1 MEQLLAH
8 SYSKC
13 LFVESREH
21 PVVCVDPVMN
31 TRAARERQC
40 QLLFERFD
48 SPAVFLASSAVLNA
62 FSTGRTTALVLDV
75 GSNLTTCVPVFEG
88 FKLQKG
94 VHLCA
99 SSSQLFFISFNKKT
113 INFHAVKSC
122 TWFFAPI
129 CLQAPV
135 ARVLP
140 EICWTL
146 CWKMFWYKAPP
157 LLNLLPLL
165 RRLRCRLFSR
175 PSLCS
180 RKPTTTSYTDSQ
192 SPGCSFRARV
202 SLTIAT

>member
-40 QLLFERFD
+40 QLLFERFE

-94 VHLCA
+94 A
-99 SSSQLFFISFNKKT
+99 SLYILSLKFHNTCLSYLFF
-113 INFHAVKSC
+113 
-122 TWFFAPI
+122 
-129 CLQAPV
+129 LL
-135 ARVLP
+135 ARGVL
-140 EICWTL
+140 IL
-146 CWKMFWYKAPP
+146 
-157 LLNLLPLL
+157 
-165 RRLRCRLFSR
+165 
-175 PSLCS
+175 
-180 RKPTTTSYTDSQ
+180 
-192 SPGCSFRARV
+192 V
-202 SLTIAT
+202 